1 VHAAVPHCGAKWLN
15 RFGIAPMKA
24 ARSGKFAFVHGME
37 WL

>member
-1 VHAAVPHCGAKWLN
+1 MLQCRILLCNGLN

-24 ARSGKFAFVHGME
+24 ARSGKFAFVHRLE

>member
-1 VHAAVPHCGAKWLN
+1 MLQCRIAAQNALN